1 MSYAPAQL
9 VLAAVASLEGAH
21 PLAVVTLPALL
32 AAAQKNGLSAL
43 QGVPF
48 GSTEESALLSEYF
61 QPPRPPDVERPY
73 LAPWSAQEPWQKKK
87 YPGGGLQRM
96 RTDASG
102 RGRIL
107 LQSKKDVAAGRPR
120 DEWTL
125 TPTAGAELMA
135 SVTGSK
141 EVRLVDLAL
150 WLGRN
155 VDVDSL
161 PASVT
166 GALAQ
171 TADDI
176 DKLLAWFVHQFQPY
190 QGDLV
195 GTVYSDVIP
204 PEYRI
209 VPFQGQPIDEATY
222 EQLGSLPPAP
232 TVSGTL
238 NDLIIRLESRL
249 TAEGYKLPAR
259 LVRRVLTAWLRGDLV
274 ILVGQPGTGKTMF
287 ASLLGRAME
296 AELDLEAPLLIS
308 IRADFDESEFIG
320 YERLDGSAQ
329 LREFATSVLDT
340 DRPLEARVVILEEFN
355 LASIET
361 YMASVLIAS
370 QEQERLVRLPAGRH
384 GQLPIDTFLLATCNS
399 FRDEPETRTRVSSP
413 TKRRSTIIT
422 MPNVLGDRFDADP
435 ANAVLELATGIM
447 ETEMKRVRTRTTS
460 SRAAQFDG
468 LRLSAFET
476 VQSVNDLS
484 EVARESLVAVTAALL
499 TTPAG
504 RSWFTLGLL
513 KDVVLE
519 LVHAERDQQSEL
531 QALGH
536 AVADKLVHQVR
547 GSHADTRGLLDACA
561 DLPNADEIE
570 LLLDRM
576 MDGPSDE
583 LLPLL

>member
-9 VLAAVASLEGAH
+9 ILSAVTSLEGAH
-21 PLAVVTLPALL
+21 PLAIVTLPALL
-32 AAAQKNGLSAL
+32 ATARKNGLSVL

-48 GSTEESALLSEYF
+48 GSTEESALLGEYF
-61 QPPRPPDVERPY
+61 QPPRPPNAERPY

-87 YPGGGLQRM
+87 YPGGALQRM

-120 DEWTL
+120 DVWTL
-125 TPTAGAELMA
+125 TPNAGADLKDA
-135 SVTGSK
+135 GSK
-141 EVRLVDLAL
+141 EVRLIDLAL
-150 WLGRN
+150 WMGRDI
-155 VDVDSL
+155 DVDAL
-161 PASVT
+161 PLSVT
-166 GALAQ
+166 GTLGQ

-176 DKLLAWFVHQFQPY
+176 DKLLAWFIDKFQPN

-195 GTVYSDVIP
+195 GTIYSDVIP

-209 VPFQGQPIDEATY
+209 VPFRDQPIDETTY
-222 EQLGSLPPAP
+222 EQLGSLPAAP

-238 NDLIIRLESRL
+238 NDLITRLESRL
-249 TAEGYKLPAR
+249 TAAGYQLPAG

-287 ASLLGRAME
+287 ANLLGRAME

-361 YMASVLIAS
+361 YMASVLIAT
-370 QEQERLVRLPAGRH
+370 QEQERLVRLPAGGQ

-422 MPNVLGDRFDADP
+422 MPNVLGDRFEVDP
-435 ANAVLELATGIM
+435 DNAVLELSAGIIK
-447 ETEMKRVRTRTTS
+447 TEMNKVNTRATS
-460 SRAAQFDG
+460 NRAAQFDA
-468 LRLSAFET
+468 LRLSALQT
-476 VQSVNDLS
+476 VQSVHDLS
-484 EVARESLVAVTAALL
+484 EAAKNSLMAVTKALL

-519 LVHAERDQQSEL
+519 LVHAERDEQSEL

-547 GSHADTRGLLDACA
+547 GSHADTQGLLDACT
-561 DLPNADEIE
+561 DFPNAAEIE
-570 LLLDRM
+570 ILLDRM

>member
-1 MSYAPAQL
+1 VSYAPAQL
-9 VLAAVASLEGAH
+9 VLSAVASLEGAH

-32 AAAQKNGLSAL
+32 AAAKKSGRNPL

-102 RGRIL
+102 RGRML
-107 LQSKKDVAAGRPR
+107 LQSKKDPAAGRPR
-120 DEWTL
+120 DEWAL
-125 TPTAGAELMA
+125 TPTAGAELME
-135 SVTGSK
+135 SGLK

-150 WLGRN
+150 WMGRN

-161 PASVT
+161 PAT
-166 GALAQ
+166 GTGQ
-171 TADDI
+171 PTDHI
-176 DKLLAWFVHQFQPY
+176 DKLFAWFVDEFQPY

-195 GTVYSDVIP
+195 GTVYSDAIP
-204 PEYRI
+204 PEYRT
-209 VPFQGQPIDEATY
+209 VPFQSQPIDETTY

-238 NDLIIRLESRL
+238 NDLITRIESRL
-249 TAEGYKLPAR
+249 TTEGYKLPER
-259 LVRRVLTAWLRGDLV
+259 LVRRVFTAWLRGDLV

-355 LASIET
+355 LASIES

-370 QEQERLVRLPAGRH
+370 QEQERLVRLPAGKH

-435 ANAVLELATGIM
+435 DNAVLDLATGII
-447 ETEMKRVRTRTTS
+447 ETELKRVRTRTAS
-460 SRAAQFDG
+460 SRAAQFDA
-468 LRLSAFET
+468 LRLSALET
-476 VQSVNDLS
+476 VQSVKDLS
-484 EVARESLVAVTAALL
+484 ESARQSLVAVTAALL
-499 TTPAG
+499 STPAG

-519 LVHAERDQQSEL
+519 LVHAERDEQSEL
-531 QALGH
+531 RALGH

-547 GSHADTRGLLDACA
+547 GSHADTRGLLEACA
-561 DLPNADEIE
+561 DLPNANEIE